1 MVSFAVAFSALTL
14 LVGRQER
21 HLVCK
26 KLSGGLNRVVP
37 EKGPLNV
44 RVCVRA
50 CVLSFAETKVSNFSL
65 RPNQYAKRF

>member
-1 MVSFAVAFSALTL
+1 MRHFIFCRGLQCFDAVGWAAGKAF
-14 LVGRQER
+14 
-21 HLVCK
+21 
-26 KLSGGLNRVVP
+26 GGLNRVVP
-37 EKGPLNV
+37 EKGPLKV